1 MNKLYFLVKQKD
13 EAFLD
18 SQKLLDDEDLFG
30 SMKGVFW
37 SNCNQELDEVWRKR
51 YKKEWWDSQ
60 VRLDEFQDR
69 HVFLYYNFLVS

>member
-1 MNKLYFLVKQKD
+1 MFPALKAMRYCDSNIPAMNKLYFLVKQKD

-51 YKKEWWDSQ
+51 YKKE
-60 VRLDEFQDR
+60 
-69 HVFLYYNFLVS
+69 